1 MTIAAPP
8 EAPPAPVRPGP
19 DTSVRR
25 LWRAFRFPVILLT
38 ALSVV
43 AVLLSLGTE
52 RFPTGLLEPGSPSPD
67 GTRAFA
73 RILGERSDVT
83 VVRDSGAAVDAVE
96 RAGEDTVLLI
106 FLDHRLLPEE
116 LDTLSEL
123 GTDTVLVQPSLRSL
137 TAFAPGTDVTGR
149 GETSEPVA
157 PDCPLPAAEAAGDAR
172 IGGTPRFDR
181 EASTELYSVADGV
194 ISQSCYPGRNGSAL
208 VRVDSPHGGATT
220 VLGSGTFLTNDALD
234 SDGNAALGLNLASAE
249 NVVWLRPD
257 PPTQVGGATMW
268 ELLSSGLRW
277 SLLPLVLT
285 LALLA
290 LWRGRRMGA
299 LVPESLPVV
308 VRASETTEGRARLY
322 RSRRARDRA
331 VAALRAGFL
340 ERAVPRL
347 GLNSDSGPDAV
358 ISSLATRTGE
368 DPDTLGPLLYPG
380 PTDPY
385 AANDE
390 AMLRLAD
397 TLDGL
402 ARRLR

>member
-1 MTIAAPP
+1 M
-8 EAPPAPVRPGP
+8 
-19 DTSVRR
+19 
-25 LWRAFRFPVILLT
+25 
-38 ALSVV
+38 
-43 AVLLSLGTE
+43 
-52 RFPTGLLEPGSPSPD
+52 
-67 GTRAFA
+67 
-73 RILGERSDVT
+73 
-83 VVRDSGAAVDAVE
+83 
-96 RAGEDTVLLI
+96 
-106 FLDHRLLPEE
+106 
-116 LDTLSEL
+116 
-123 GTDTVLVQPSLRSL
+123 
-137 TAFAPGTDVTGR
+137 
-149 GETSEPVA
+149 
-157 PDCPLPAAEAAGDAR
+157 
-172 IGGTPRFDR
+172 
-181 EASTELYSVADGV
+181 
-194 ISQSCYPGRNGSAL
+194 
-208 VRVDSPHGGATT
+208 
-220 VLGSGTFLTNDALD
+220 
-234 SDGNAALGLNLASAE
+234 
-249 NVVWLRPD
+249 WLRPD